1 MIKFSTPSKK
11 DFLKF
16 VNKFN
21 EVLGDK
27 LALLTK
33 KNFKQVFNELIYD
46 RRFVI
51 TIFIALLSIFAHLST
66 PAFYQDKWVLSKIKK
81 QLQNE
86 FDIELILP
94 EEVRYSMFPIPSFY
108 LSNVKIAEN
117 GNQIGI
123 IDEMKL
129 CLTFNK
135 FLNREKINIQDIHI
149 NNSKFEIYSND
160 LKNLKNFIKKE
171 INDKALYIRNT
182 NIFLKNDNEVVYLI
196 LNLKKSKSFFDK
208 ENLKNVINIKGNIF
222 NNPINL
228 NFNNDPKNK
237 ELNFELNL
245 DDIGKKIKTN
255 LNYFNDT
262 IIGDFDFISGSNN
275 YLTKLEFDKEIIYL
289 YSEKKN
295 NNNHL
300 YLADIKLNPFFANLE
315 INLNSLDFYDLIKN
329 DGLFLKMITSNLI
342 NNKNLNYAIKL
353 NAADLDNHRLL
364 KDLVLNLNFVQ
375 SKLNFDN
382 SKITFDENV
391 EITLNDTE
399 FVSNIDNSF
408 FAGELKLKIK
418 DSNNLYKFFQ
428 TNKKYRKQIKEIKV
442 LFKINLLNNSYFI
455 EKISIDNISNDQ
467 IQNIIKYYNK
477 NNFDILKR
485 IEIKNLF
492 NEVVSNL

>member
-1 MIKFSTPSKK
+1 MNKFSTPTKK

-33 KNFKQVFNELIYD
+33 KNFKQAFNDLIYD

-51 TIFIALLSIFAHLST
+51 SILIALLSIFAHLST

-94 EEVRYSMFPIPSFY
+94 EKVRYSMFPIPSFY

-117 GNQIGI
+117 GDEIGVI
-123 IDEMKL
+123 EEMKL

-135 FLNREKINIQDIHI
+135 FLEKEKINIQDIQI
-149 NNSKFEIYSND
+149 KNSKFELYNNN
-160 LKNLKNFIKKE
+160 LKNLKNFFKEE
-171 INDKALYIRNT
+171 INDKPLYIRNS
-182 NIFLKNDNEVVYLI
+182 NIFFKNSDDEVYLI
-196 LNLKKSKSFFDK
+196 LNIEKSKSFFDK
-208 ENLKNVINIKGNIF
+208 DNLNNVININGDVF
-222 NNPINL
+222 NNPISL
-228 NFNNDPKNK
+228 NFDNDPKNK
-237 ELNFELNL
+237 ELNFTLNIGA
-245 DDIGKKIKTN
+245 IGKKIKTK

-262 IIGDFDFISGSNN
+262 IIGDFDFLSGSSN
-275 YLTKLEFDKEIIYL
+275 YLTKLEFDKEMIYL
-289 YSEKKN
+289 YSEKKIN
-295 NNNHL
+295 ESHL
-300 YLADIKLNPFFANLE
+300 YLADIKLNPFFADLE

-329 DGLFLKMITSNLI
+329 DGLFLKIITSNLI
-342 NNKNLNYAIKL
+342 NNKNLNYQIKL
-353 NAADLDNHRLL
+353 NSTGLDNHRLL
-364 KDLVLNLNFVQ
+364 KDLALNLNFIE

-391 EITLNDTE
+391 NISLNNTE

-408 FAGELKLKIK
+408 FAGELKFKIK
-418 DSNNLYKFFQ
+418 NSNNLYKFFQ
-428 TNKKYRKQIKEIKV
+428 TNKKYRKEIKEIKV
-442 LFKINLLNNSYFI
+442 SFKINLFDNSYLI
-455 EKISIDNISNDQ
+455 EKISIDNMSNDQ
-467 IQNIIKYYNK
+467 IQNITKYYNK
-477 NNFDILKR
+477 NNFNILKR

-492 NEVVSNL
+492 NEVISNL